1 MFCFPK
7 KHKQEG
13 QSRCPKI
20 KYILIVLMALSALLL
35 TGGIFVFTNI
45 YLLFLPPLDIGTVVQ
60 ANYGDVILV
69 PGGGS
74 KKGELGYSTQER
86 LLLAVELFTQKKRMI
101 IVSGGSAYKGSPAI
115 KKYTAFFSKYNIG
128 KEYLKFE
135 GRSQTTYDNFFNTR
149 KMVDEMK
156 FQEIIV
162 CTSPYH
168 QRRSQIIISY
178 LEFTNF
184 KIAKMKNSEIYQA
197 KNISQRLRNTWLISR
212 EYLAILK
219 FKIFKK

>member
-1 MFCFPK
+1 MK
-7 KHKQEG
+7 K
-13 QSRCPKI
+13 KI
-20 KYILIVLMALSALLL
+20 KYLLLALLL
-35 TGGIFVFTNI
+35 VSGIFLFTDI
-45 YLLFLPPLDIGTVVQ
+45 YLLFLPPLDIGTTVD

-74 KKGELGYSTQER
+74 KKGELGYSTEER
-86 LLLAVELFTQKKRMI
+86 LLLAIELFQQKKRTI

-115 KKYTAFFSKYNIG
+115 KMYVAFFSKYNIG

-135 GRSQTTYDNFFNTR
+135 GRSQTTYDNFFNSH
-149 KMVDEMK
+149 KMIDEMK
-156 FQEIIV
+156 LKEMIV

-168 QRRSQIIISY
+168 QRRSQMIILY
-178 LEFTNF
+178 LGLTNF
-184 KIAKMKNSEIYQA
+184 KIAKMKTSEIYQA
-197 KNISQRLRNTWLISR
+197 DNISQRLRNLWLISR